1 MVTEGE
7 LRSNLDDSE
16 KVRELQDKVAD
27 LKAEVC
33 KTCVSCQELSQRL
46 AQKLHSAAHIS
57 ACDVAHLV
65 SINCTYLVQQGVGKV

>member
-33 KTCVSCQELSQRL
+33 KTCIFCQEL
-46 AQKLHSAAHIS
+46 
-57 ACDVAHLV
+57 
-65 SINCTYLVQQGVGKV
+65 Y